1 MLVKFADMS
10 ITCSKKDYRT
20 KDIVKDVQT
29 HHHTQ
34 ACRKYST
41 NCRFSFPRFPSL
53 RTLVS
58 VPFNKFDGTKEEKTK
73 ILEESKALLK
83 KVTGV
88 LEDEDKLESI
98 VSEEQS
104 SVDKFVEIE
113 HTIGSIENILSAA
126 AVKKS
131 EITELSLKMLHDLK
145 DLINYD
151 SRITSIFVVELK
163 NILKCLKQLSVSM
176 DIEGIKRR
184 RLLKLLS
191 IAGIEGKDDKDV
203 IEVYEDALSVSKSGY
218 RILHKRDIDE
228 CYINNYNTEWII
240 SWNSNMDLQVCLDYY
255 GIITYIS
262 NYFSKDDTGTVPYIL
277 EALKKALNQSLQ
289 NRLSVVA
296 NIFLTH
302 RQIGESEAF
311 YKILPHLQMKYSN
324 IDCVFLPT
332 GFKKNRSSF
341 LMELNVDEAKN
352 CADVIQVENK
362 DGLFTEKPSMIDKFE
377 RMDRSLNKCL
387 QELTYIQFAMKYVSS
402 NAKSVQESDFESMSL
417 TEDDE
422 GWHLNDEM
430 DLIVTHD
437 FNVLTVRHTL
447 PKYIKLL
454 QIKPGE
460 PKYMRKRS
468 YQNA

>member
-1 MLVKFADMS
+1 
-10 ITCSKKDYRT
+10 
-20 KDIVKDVQT
+20 
-29 HHHTQ
+29 
-34 ACRKYST
+34 
-41 NCRFSFPRFPSL
+41 
-53 RTLVS
+53 
-58 VPFNKFDGTKEEKTK
+58 
-73 ILEESKALLK
+73 
-83 KVTGV
+83 
-88 LEDEDKLESI
+88 
-98 VSEEQS
+98 
-104 SVDKFVEIE
+104 
-113 HTIGSIENILSAA
+113 
-126 AVKKS
+126 
-131 EITELSLKMLHDLK
+131 
-145 DLINYD
+145 
-151 SRITSIFVVELK
+151 
-163 NILKCLKQLSVSM
+163 
-176 DIEGIKRR
+176 
-184 RLLKLLS
+184 
-191 IAGIEGKDDKDV
+191 
-203 IEVYEDALSVSKSGY
+203 
-218 RILHKRDIDE
+218 
-228 CYINNYNTEWII
+228 
-240 SWNSNMDLQVCLDYY
+240 MDLQVCLDYY